1 MDTKDKIASYKQL
14 KEWPNL
20 KNPTAEDV
28 VTILREH
35 SQARVTFAKQEF
47 RGEWNELLL
56 TAGEYNV
63 TLNGYPSPGPTI
75 SKKLLDELLDA
86 GLIELE
92 DDWEGSTNYKLSE
105 SAK

>member
-1 MDTKDKIASYKQL
+1 MDTKDIYKKL
-14 KEWPNL
+14 KEW
-20 KNPTAEDV
+20 KNFKEPTVEDV

-63 TLNGYPSPGPTI
+63 TLNSYPSPGPTI

-92 DDWEGSTNYKLSE
+92 NDWERATNYKLSE
-105 SAK
+105 STK